1 MTMSRK
7 EHWEHVYETK
17 SPTELSWFQA
27 VPSKSMAMIRETGVP
42 TEAPIIDVGAGV
54 SSLVDVLRNSD
65 YSNVTVLEIANSA
78 IAESRAR
85 LGSAASEVKWISAD
99 VLEWAPMGRY
109 YVWHDRAVFHFLTNE
124 TSAKTYL
131 NTMRTALVPGGFFV
145 LATFG
150 PEGPD
155 RCSGLEVKRYSIEML
170 TELLED
176 DFELKSFEVED
187 HTTPTGNVQQFL
199 YSCWQMTG

>member
-1 MTMSRK
+1 MTVSRK
-7 EHWEHVYETK
+7 DHWEHVYESK
-17 SPTELSWFQA
+17 GPTELSWFQA
-27 VPSKSMAMIRETGVP
+27 VPSKSMAMIRATGVP

-65 YSNVTVLEIANSA
+65 YSNITVLEIANSA

-85 LGSAASEVKWISAD
+85 LGSAAAEVKWISAD
-99 VLEWAPMGRY
+99 VLEWAPRGRY
-109 YVWHDRAVFHFLTNE
+109 YVWHDRAVFHFLVNE
-124 TSAKTYL
+124 ISAKTYL
-131 NTMRTALVPGGFFV
+131 NTMRAALVPGGFFV

-155 RCSGLEVKRYSIEML
+155 RCSGLEVKRYSIEAL
-170 TELLED
+170 TELLDED
-176 DFELKSFEVED
+176 FTLKSFEIEE

>member
-1 MTMSRK
+1 MSVSRRD
-7 EHWEHVYETK
+7 HWEHVYATK
-17 SPTELSWFQA
+17 GATELSWFQA
-27 VPSKSMAMIRETGVP
+27 VPSKSMAIIRSTEVP
-42 TEAPIIDVGAGV
+42 AQAPIIDVGAGV

-65 YSNVTVLEIANSA
+65 YSNITALDISNAA

-85 LGSAASEVKWISAD
+85 LGDAASSVKWIAAD

-109 YVWHDRAVFHFLTNE
+109 YLWHDRAVFHFLVNE
-124 TSAKTYL
+124 VSAKTYL
-131 NTMRTALVPGGFFV
+131 NTMRTALVAGGYFV

-155 RCSGLEVKRYSIEML
+155 RCSGLEVKRYSIEKL

-176 DFELKSFEVED
+176 DFELQSFELDD

-199 YSCWQMTG
+199 YSCWRMTG

>member
-1 MTMSRK
+1 MSVSRK

-27 VPSKSMAMIRETGVP
+27 VPSRSMAMIRATNVP

-65 YSNVTVLEIANSA
+65 YTNVTVLDIANSA

-85 LGSAASEVKWISAD
+85 LGDGASSVKWISAD

-109 YVWHDRAVFHFLTNE
+109 YVWHDRAVFHFLIDE
-124 TSAKTYL
+124 ISAKTYL
-131 NTMRTALVPGGFFV
+131 NTMRTALVPGGYFL

-155 RCSGLEVKRYSIEML
+155 RCSGFEVKRYSIEEL
-170 TELLED
+170 TNLLEA

-187 HTTPTGNVQQFL
+187 HKTPTGNVQQYL